1 MSFST
6 QFRSS
11 CNFVQV
17 VDDAPVYASRC
28 LDQPK
33 ALGKAVLSDFG
44 SAVRGDE
51 KQNHDV

>member
-1 MSFST
+1 M

-17 VDDAPVYASRC
+17 VDDDALVYASRC